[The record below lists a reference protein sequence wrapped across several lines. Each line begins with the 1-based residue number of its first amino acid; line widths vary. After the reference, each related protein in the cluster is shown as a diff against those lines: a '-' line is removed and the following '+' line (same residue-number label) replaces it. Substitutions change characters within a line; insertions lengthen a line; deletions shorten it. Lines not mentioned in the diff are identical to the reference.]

1 MPHICWVREGTLR
14 ERVENMRN
22 KISVEWLK
30 EEDFDEKYYTQ
41 VVFVDGAYR
50 ILDSWTDEK
59 DIMEIGGQWSR
70 LQQLE
75 LRRHYTPS
83 HARWINDDA
92 HKELSNKRC

>member
-1 MPHICWVREGTLR
+1 
-14 ERVENMRN
+14 MRN

-41 VVFVDGAYR
+41 AVFVDGTYR
-50 ILDSWTDEK
+50 VLDSWTDEK
-59 DIMEIGGQWSR
+59 DIIEIVNRWSV

-75 LRRHYTPS
+75 LKRWYTPS

-92 HKELSNKRC
+92 HKELRNKRGLGFG